1 MSDQSGELRRLTPA
15 FNPRRLRLAR
25 EARGWTQVE
34 LIEQARGGLSVAA
47 LSQIET
53 GATRPTRSTVRLL
66 ADALGFPV
74 AFFARRGAEA
84 DGFFRSLRSTP
95 AGVRRQA
102 LARACLAHDLAMA
115 LERHV
120 QLPAYGLDVLAG
132 RTGDPQAAAVALR
145 RHLGLGVE
153 PIPHVVRTLED
164 AGVLVV
170 RLGLDRNDIDA
181 FSVPFH
187 DRPVIV
193 LGDDKAK
200 TARSRFDA
208 AHEVGH
214 LLLHDVEQAGTKQ
227 IETDAHAFAAEFL
240 MPASVFAD
248 LLPSRPEWR
257 VMLDLKVAWGVSLQ
271 ALMMRA
277 KTLSVWSDQT
287 YLNAIKTVAARK
299 WRIDEPGDDELGPPE
314 VPQLLTRSVQALRAD
329 DLDVSDIAE
338 QAALPTDIVEGLIAS
353 ADTRRKLG
361 R

>member
-1 MSDQSGELRRLTPA
+1 
-15 FNPRRLRLAR
+15 
-25 EARGWTQVE
+25 
-34 LIEQARGGLSVAA
+34 
-47 LSQIET
+47 
-53 GATRPTRSTVRLL
+53 
-66 ADALGFPV
+66 
-74 AFFARRGAEA
+74 
-84 DGFFRSLRSTP
+84 
-95 AGVRRQA
+95 
-102 LARACLAHDLAMA
+102 MA

-248 LLPSRPEWR
+248 LLPGRPDWR

-314 VPQLLTRSVQALRAD
+314 VPQLLTRSVRALRAD